1 MNNNNQCYVTTLTG
15 PNRGNLCNCKV
26 GIINGKCRTH
36 RVQYIDVST
45 EYNERDEYND
55 RDEYDFDDGFMV
67 HDDDEEAEFDDD
79 YQPPKKRKREKMSE
93 KMSEK
98 MPPQPKEVVIQ
109 PKDQPKVT
117 AIQPKVTAIPQIQ
130 PKVTVTQPKV
140 TAIPQIQP
148 KVTVTQPINLNRNLL
163 ENTFATLSLFDLRA
177 FTGIQNINLQPMHER
192 AFIISAYFDF
202 VNASNA

>member
-1 MNNNNQCYVTTLTG
+1 MNKNQCYVTTLTG

-36 RVQYIDVST
+36 RVQYIDVSNEFDG
-45 EYNERDEYND
+45 EYDDYGYDDDN
-55 RDEYDFDDGFMV
+55 EYDFDDGFIV
-67 HDDDEEAEFDDD
+67 HDDDDEEAEFDDDD

-98 MPPQPKEVVIQ
+98 MHLQ
-109 PKDQPKVT
+109 PKDQPNVT
-117 AIQPKVTAIPQIQ
+117 AIQPKVTATPQIQPKVTATPQIQPKVTATPIQ
-130 PKVTVTQPKV
+130 PKVTVTQPV
-140 TAIPQIQP
+140 
-148 KVTVTQPINLNRNLL
+148 NLNRNLL

-192 AFIISAYFDF
+192 AFIISTYFDYI
-202 VNASNA
+202 NAANA

>member
-1 MNNNNQCYVTTLTG
+1 MNKNQCYVTTLTG

-36 RVQYIDVST
+36 RVQYIDVSNEFDG
-45 EYNERDEYND
+45 EYDDYGYDDDN
-55 RDEYDFDDGFMV
+55 EYDFDDGFIV
-67 HDDDEEAEFDDD
+67 HDDDDEEAEFDDDD

-98 MPPQPKEVVIQ
+98 MHLQ
-109 PKDQPKVT
+109 PKDQPNVT
-117 AIQPKVTAIPQIQ
+117 AIQPKVTATPQIQPKVTATPIQ
-130 PKVTVTQPKV
+130 PKVTVTQPV
-140 TAIPQIQP
+140 
-148 KVTVTQPINLNRNLL
+148 NLNRNLL

-192 AFIISAYFDF
+192 AFIISTYFDYI
-202 VNASNA
+202 NAANA